1 MKKLTVSRDFGKSS
15 IYGVVGGK
23 GLFRHGSRSN
33 GKKRIVTAS
42 IDNFTTFWFQG
53 EQRIR
58 DIWLSPKKIINSK
71 YW

>member
-1 MKKLTVSRDFGKSS
+1 MKKLTVTRDFGKSS

-33 GKKRIVTAS
+33 GKKRILTTS

-58 DIWLSPKKIINSK
+58 DMAITKKDNK
-71 YW
+71 